1 MSPPNSLPNT
11 LVLPLTSFF
20 PAAPLIVGVGVGA
33 IDVVPVEGVRAGEAP
48 REGDREDVTE
58 EEMTG
63 VPARESPGVATV
75 DEASLGPRRWSVAR
89 VAGGRMG
96 VRTVGS
102 RAPAWAAEA
111 EAEREWELRPA
122 PVGGKL
128 ESIEDSGVRVRVER
142 EGPSERAVAVESV
155 VEGEGRGK
163 GVGRSGDDM
172 MSGVVLRSGVGGG
185 GGSRELS
192 RSRLCTTC

>member
-1 MSPPNSLPNT
+1 
-11 LVLPLTSFF
+11 
-20 PAAPLIVGVGVGA
+20 
-33 IDVVPVEGVRAGEAP
+33 
-48 REGDREDVTE
+48 
-58 EEMTG
+58 
-63 VPARESPGVATV
+63 
-75 DEASLGPRRWSVAR
+75 
-89 VAGGRMG
+89 MG